1 MHSLEKAG
9 RESVQALYCLF
20 IYERSVFM
28 EEIINAISTV
38 GFPIVAYGAMFWY
51 MIQLNN
57 AHKEEMNSV
66 KSAIESN
73 TRALIELKALVKY
86 LTGHTEDDQYDA
98 EGN

>member
-1 MHSLEKAG
+1 MD
-9 RESVQALYCLF
+9 
-20 IYERSVFM
+20 
-28 EEIINAISTV
+28 EIINAVSTV
-38 GFPIVAYGAMFWY
+38 GFPIVAYGLMFWY

-86 LTGHTEDDQYDA
+86 LTGHIEDQEDA
-98 EGN
+98 EGY

>member
-1 MHSLEKAG
+1 MDEL
-9 RESVQALYCLF
+9 
-20 IYERSVFM
+20 
-28 EEIINAISTV
+28 INAVSTV

-86 LTGHTEDDQYDA
+86 LTGHTEDGPEDA